1 MKLLEMTLKG
11 FGRLRE
17 AHFIFHPQ
25 INIIYGPNEAGKST
39 LQHAL
44 IALLYG
50 FYDSSRAQP
59 REQELHA
66 RYRPWDSHPSNA
78 RRLEPVFSSGASP
91 APVMADTD
99 IPRKARPANTQAAV
113 LPEPKIVT
121 AAEYEA
127 MALAPSD
134 SAAETLVESSRPS
147 HNGDGRGKMM
157 ESDYSGRLTYS
168 LDSGAT
174 LLLHR
179 DFSRDEVPT
188 QLLDAI
194 TGEDWLVKYRRGPAV
209 RGKVDFMEKQSGMSR
224 QVFLATACLQQGALK
239 PLAEREASAV
249 SDAILRLLDAAGAD
263 HSAEQAIERLEKKM
277 RELGSDRSQRALL
290 PQARLKLEELR
301 ASYALRLATQREAQS
316 DIEKVEFLKIELEE
330 LRVQLA
336 ALEHKILRAQ
346 LAQLEARLVRV
357 QENQRQRENLEK
369 EIAALQP
376 YKNFSVEQKEL
387 FFQLRQ
393 DYNHHERLHAMH
405 QDERAKLDIELL
417 ALTEKTKNLRVPEN
431 IWEQMQLEDFLL
443 LQSRWQ
449 STFQEIIDNE
459 NARHDVEEAL
469 KKAGVNDTERAGFAG
484 LDWRQIE
491 QYKTLEAAVKATEEE
506 VEEARETYDRF
517 QKNRERWQ
525 SYATLGAVVL
535 IVSLVIDLVTRITG
549 SDALGFILPTSLLAL
564 LGVFFL
570 YVRWGAQ
577 SRELGAKLL
586 EVENR
591 YMEERQQLREVH
603 MRYQITSVHELEE
616 YRLHFEKLGSVVQA
630 ENQLQEKMRKIEQP
644 LMNWMEALGI
654 GHIAPETLQDAEKRL
669 RESHQ
674 LWSEKKAAQQRLA
687 QIDEKQA
694 QIEQTLARLAQ
705 ELERILRQAGIA
717 EAAGE
722 KAFQSFLNGCQK
734 REYLEGLQMQ
744 LQQAEALHAEILA
757 GETPE
762 AMAAA
767 MARLH
772 EQLRAFEAKAP
783 AAARA
788 DRARP
793 LNETSRVELQRQR
806 ETLQQ
811 EIHAKE
817 QTLAILQERVAA
829 RLQGLP
835 PLAEIEEEIALVEAE
850 VASLENARQALEMA
864 RDFMSQAAQ
873 RLHRD
878 FAPRLNEFL
887 GQHLGKLTGG
897 RYTSALVDP
906 SDFSVRLQGPSLAAP
921 VQLTRLSLGTIEQ
934 VYLLLRA
941 AVVKIFAQNG
951 ESIPLLLDD
960 PLVHAD
966 TRRMKNALGIIDAL
980 AESQQIF
987 YFTKDERIF
996 EHFRGKPEQAA
1007 IIAL

>member
-1 MKLLEMTLKG
+1 M
-11 FGRLRE
+11 
-17 AHFIFHPQ
+17 I
-25 INIIYGPNEAGKST
+25 
-39 LQHAL
+39 
-44 IALLYG
+44 
-50 FYDSSRAQP
+50 
-59 REQELHA
+59 
-66 RYRPWDSHPSNA
+66 
-78 RRLEPVFSSGASP
+78 
-91 APVMADTD
+91 
-99 IPRKARPANTQAAV
+99 
-113 LPEPKIVT
+113 
-121 AAEYEA
+121 
-127 MALAPSD
+127 
-134 SAAETLVESSRPS
+134 
-147 HNGDGRGKMM
+147 

-188 QLLDAI
+188 QLLDAL

-209 RGKVDFMEKQSGMSR
+209 RGKADFMEKQIGMSR

-263 HSAEQAIERLEKKM
+263 HSAEQAIDRLEKKM

-316 DIEKVEFLKIELEE
+316 DIEKAEFLKIELEE
-330 LRVQLA
+330 LRAQLA

-346 LAQLEARLVRV
+346 LAQLEARLERA
-357 QENQRQRENLEK
+357 QENRRQREKLAE
-369 EIAALQP
+369 EIAALLP
-376 YKNFSVEQKEL
+376 YKNFFVEHKEP
-387 FFQLRQ
+387 FFQLMH
-393 DYNHHERLHAMH
+393 DYNHHAKLHAMH
-405 QDERAKLDIELL
+405 QDERAELDIELL
-417 ALTEKTKNLRVPEN
+417 ALAEKTKNLHVPEN
-431 IWEQMQLEDFLL
+431 IWDQMQFEDFLL

-449 STFQEIIDNE
+449 TTFQEIIDNE

-469 KKAGVNDTERAGFAG
+469 KKAGVNDAERAGFAG

-491 QYKTLEAAVKATEEE
+491 QYKTLEATVKATEEE
-506 VEEARETYDRF
+506 VEDAREEYGRY
-517 QKNRERWQ
+517 QKNRERRQ
-525 SYATLGAVVL
+525 VYIALGGIVAVV
-535 IVSLVIDLVTRITG
+535 
-549 SDALGFILPTSLLAL
+549 ALFFNLFSPLDFILPICLMAL
-564 LGVFFL
+564 IAVVVL
-570 YVRWGAQ
+570 YIHWGAR

-591 YMEERQQLREVH
+591 YMEERQQLREVQL
-603 MRYQITSVHELEE
+603 RYQVASVHELEE

-644 LMNWMEALGI
+644 LMNWMAALGI

-674 LWSEKKAAQQRLA
+674 LWSQKKAAQQRLA

-694 QIEQTLARLAQ
+694 QIEQNLARLAE
-705 ELERILRQAGIA
+705 ELEKILRQAGVA
-717 EAAGE
+717 ESAGE

-762 AMAAA
+762 AIAAA

-772 EQLRAFEAKAP
+772 QELRAFDAKAP

-788 DRARP
+788 DRAKP
-793 LNETSRVELQRQR
+793 LNEISRVELQRQR

-864 RDFMSQAAQ
+864 RDFMAQAAQ

-887 GQHLGKLTGG
+887 GRHLGKLTGG

-906 SDFSVRLQGPSLAAP
+906 SDFSVRLQGPALAAP
-921 VQLTRLSLGTIEQ
+921 VELIRLSLGTIEQ

-941 AVVKIFAQNG
+941 AVVEIFAQNG

-987 YFTKDERIF
+987 YFTKDERVF
-996 EHFRGKPEQAA
+996 EHFRGKPEQCA
-1007 IIAL
+1007 IVAL

>member
-17 AHFIFHPQ
+17 AHFTFHPR

-59 REQELHA
+59 REQDLHA
-66 RYRPWDSHPSNA
+66 RYRPWDYHSSNA
-78 RRLEPVFSSGASP
+78 RRGEPVFSSGASST
-91 APVMADTD
+91 PVMADND
-99 IPRKARPANTQAAV
+99 LAINARVTNTQPAV
-113 LPEPKIVT
+113 LHEPKIVT
-121 AAEYEA
+121 APEYEA
-127 MALAPSD
+127 IAIAPSD

-147 HNGDGRGKMM
+147 DNGDGQGEMR

-179 DFSRDEVPT
+179 DFSHDEVPT
-188 QLLDAI
+188 QLLDAL
-194 TGEDWLVKYRRGPAV
+194 TGEDWLVKYRRG
-209 RGKVDFMEKQSGMSR
+209 RHGKADFMEKQIGMSR

-263 HSAEQAIERLEKKM
+263 HSAEQAIDRLEKKM

-290 PQARLKLEELR
+290 PQARLKLEDLR

-316 DIEKVEFLKIELEE
+316 DIEKAEFLKIELEE
-330 LRVQLA
+330 LRAQLTN
-336 ALEHKILRAQ
+336 LERKIIQAE
-346 LAQLEARLVRV
+346 LAQLEARFERA
-357 QENQRQRENLEK
+357 QENQRQREKLEQ
-369 EIAALQP
+369 EIADLQP

-387 FFQLRQ
+387 FFQLMH
-393 DYNHHERLHAMH
+393 DYNHHDRLYAML
-405 QDERAKLDIELL
+405 QDERATLDVELL
-417 ALTEKTKNLRVPEN
+417 ALAEKTKNLHVPEN
-431 IWEQMQLEDFLL
+431 IWNQMQFEDFLL
-443 LQSRWQ
+443 LHSRWQ
-449 STFQEIIDNE
+449 TTFQEVIDNE

-469 KKAGVNDTERAGFAG
+469 KKAGVNEAERAGLAG

-491 QYKTLEAAVKATEEE
+491 QYKILEATVKATEDE
-506 VEEARETYDRF
+506 VEEAREVYDRF

-525 SYATLGAVVL
+525 SYATLGALVL

-549 SDALGFILPTSLLAL
+549 SDALGFILPTCLAA
-564 LGVFFL
+564 LGGVIVL

-577 SRELGAKLL
+577 SRELGARLL

-603 MRYQITSVHELEE
+603 LRYQIASVHELEE
-616 YRLHFEKLGSVVQA
+616 YRLHFEKLGSVIQA
-630 ENQLQEKMRKIEQP
+630 ENQLQEKMRKIEPP
-644 LMNWMEALGI
+644 LMNWMTALGI

-694 QIEQTLARLAQ
+694 QIEQNLARLA
-705 ELERILRQAGIA
+705 EDLEKILRQAGIA
-717 EAAGE
+717 EPASE

-734 REYLEGLQMQ
+734 REYLEGQHMQ
-744 LQQAEALHAEILA
+744 LQQAEALQAEILA

-762 AMAAA
+762 AIAAA

-783 AAARA
+783 AAARS
-788 DRARP
+788 DRTKP
-793 LNETSRVELQRQR
+793 LNEISRVELQRQR

-835 PLAEIEEEIALVEAE
+835 PLAEIEEDIALVEAE

-864 RDFMSQAAQ
+864 RDFMAQAAQ

-887 GQHLGKLTGG
+887 GRHLGKLTGG

-906 SDFSVRLQGPSLAAP
+906 SDFSVRLQGPALAAP
-921 VQLTRLSLGTIEQ
+921 VELIRLSLGTIEQ

-941 AVVKIFAQNG
+941 AVVEIFAQNG
-951 ESIPLLLDD
+951 EAIPFLLDD

-966 TRRMKNALGIIDAL
+966 TRRMKNALGIVDAL

-996 EHFRGKPEQAA
+996 EHFRGKPEQCA

>member
-17 AHFIFHPQ
+17 AHFTFHPE
-25 INIIYGPNEAGKST
+25 INIVYGPNEAGKST

-59 REQELHA
+59 REQDLHA

-78 RRLEPVFSSGASP
+78 RRVEPVFSSGASSVL
-91 APVMADTD
+91 VMADND
-99 IPRKARPANTQAAV
+99 QAINARAANTQPAV
-113 LPEPKIVT
+113 LHEPKIVT
-121 AAEYEA
+121 APEYEA
-127 MALAPSD
+127 MIIASPD
-134 SAAETLVESSRPS
+134 SAAETLVETSRPS
-147 HNGDGRGKMM
+147 DNGDGRDKLI
-157 ESDYSGRLTYS
+157 ESDYSGRLTYA

-194 TGEDWLVKYRRGPAV
+194 TGEDWLVKYRRG
-209 RGKVDFMEKQSGMSR
+209 RHGKADFMEKQIGMSR

-330 LRVQLA
+330 LRAQLA

-346 LAQLEARLVRV
+346 LAQLEARLARV
-357 QENQRQRENLEK
+357 QENQRQREKLAQ
-369 EIAALQP
+369 EIADLLP

-393 DYNHHERLHAMH
+393 DYIHHDRLHAMH
-405 QDERAKLDIELL
+405 QDERAELDIELL
-417 ALTEKTKNLRVPEN
+417 ALAEKTKNLHVPEN

-469 KKAGVNDTERAGFAG
+469 KKAGVSDAERAGFAG

-491 QYKTLEAAVKATEEE
+491 QYKTLEATVKATEEE
-506 VEEARETYDRF
+506 VEEAREEYSRY
-517 QKNRERWQ
+517 QKDRERRQ
-525 SYATLGAVVL
+525 VYIALGGIVAVV
-535 IVSLVIDLVTRITG
+535 
-549 SDALGFILPTSLLAL
+549 ALFFNLFNPLDFILPICLMAL
-564 LGVFFL
+564 IAVVVL
-570 YVRWGAQ
+570 YIHWGGR

-603 MRYQITSVHELEE
+603 MRYQIASVSELEE

-674 LWSEKKAAQQRLA
+674 LWSGKKAAQQRLA

-694 QIEQTLARLAQ
+694 QIEQNLARLAE
-705 ELERILRQAGIA
+705 ELEEILRRAGIA

-722 KAFQSFLNGCQK
+722 KAFQNFLNGCQK

-762 AMAAA
+762 AIAAA
-767 MARLH
+767 MRRLH
-772 EQLRAFEAKAP
+772 EELRAFDAKAP

-788 DRARP
+788 NRAKP
-793 LNETSRVELQRQR
+793 LNEISRVELQRQR

-835 PLAEIEEEIALVEAE
+835 PLAEIEEDIALVEAE

-887 GQHLGKLTGG
+887 GRHLGKLTGG

-906 SDFSVRLQGPSLAAP
+906 SDFSVRLQGPALAAP
-921 VQLTRLSLGTIEQ
+921 VELIRLSLGTIEQ

-951 ESIPLLLDD
+951 ESIPFLLDD

-987 YFTKDERIF
+987 YFTKDERVF
-996 EHFRGKPEQAA
+996 EHFRGQPEQCAM
-1007 IIAL
+1007 IAL

>member
-17 AHFIFHPQ
+17 AHFTFHPE

-59 REQELHA
+59 REQDLHA
-66 RYRPWDSHPSNA
+66 RYRPWDSRPAEA
-78 RRLEPVFSSGASP
+78 RRVEPVFSSGASS
-91 APVMADTD
+91 APVMAENDL
-99 IPRKARPANTQAAV
+99 PRTAHAASMQPTV
-113 LPEPKIVT
+113 LHEPKIIT
-121 AAEYEA
+121 APEHETID
-127 MALAPSD
+127 LAPSE
-134 SAAETLVESSRPS
+134 AAEKLVETLRPGD
-147 HNGDGRGKMM
+147 NGDGRSQMT

-168 LDSGAT
+168 LDSGTT

-188 QLLDAI
+188 QLLDAL
-194 TGEDWLVKYRRGPAV
+194 TGEDWLVKYRRG
-209 RGKVDFMEKQSGMSR
+209 RHGKADFMEKQIGMSR

-330 LRVQLA
+330 LRAQLA

-346 LAQLEARLVRV
+346 LAQLEARLARL
-357 QENQRQRENLEK
+357 QDNQRQLEK
-369 EIAALQP
+369 LTQEIADLLP
-376 YKNFSVEQKEL
+376 YKNFSIAQKEL

-393 DYNHHERLHAMH
+393 DYIHHDRLHAMH
-405 QDERAKLDIELL
+405 QDERAALDIELL
-417 ALTEKTKNLRVPEN
+417 ALTEKTKNLHVPEN
-431 IWEQMQLEDFLL
+431 IWDQRQLEDFLL
-443 LQSRWQ
+443 LQNRWQ
-449 STFQEIIDNE
+449 ATFQEIIDNE

-491 QYKTLEAAVKATEEE
+491 QYKTLEAEVKATEEE

-535 IVSLVIDLVTRITG
+535 IVSLVIDLVTRLTG

-591 YMEERQQLREVH
+591 YMEERQQLREVY
-603 MRYQITSVHELEE
+603 MRHQITSVSELEE
-616 YRLHFEKLGSVVQA
+616 YRLHFEKLSSVVQA
-630 ENQLQEKMRKIEQP
+630 EIQLQEKMRKIEQP
-644 LMNWMEALGI
+644 LMNWMAALGI

-694 QIEQTLARLAQ
+694 QIEQNLARLAE
-705 ELERILRQAGIA
+705 ELQKILRQAGIT
-717 EAAGE
+717 EPAGE
-722 KAFQSFLNGCQK
+722 NAFQSFLNGCQK

-757 GETPE
+757 GEMPE
-762 AMAAA
+762 AIAAA
-767 MARLH
+767 MARLR
-772 EQLRAFEAKAP
+772 EQLRTFEVKAP
-783 AAARA
+783 AATRPERA
-788 DRARP
+788 KP
-793 LNETSRVELQRQR
+793 LNEISRVELQRQR

-835 PLAEIEEEIALVEAE
+835 PLAEIEEDIALVEAE

-864 RDFMSQAAQ
+864 RDFMTQAAQ

-887 GQHLGKLTGG
+887 GRHLGKLTAG

-921 VQLTRLSLGTIEQ
+921 VELTRLSLGTIEQ

-941 AVVKIFAQNG
+941 AVVEIFAQNG

-966 TRRMKNALGIIDAL
+966 TRRMKNALAIIDAL
-980 AESQQIF
+980 AASQQIF

-996 EHFRGKPEQAA
+996 EHFRGKPKQCA